1 MSKKKKSKK
10 KKIKIGT
17 QERRQQIVESG
28 QYDGRFKTK
37 KVQSKKQK
45 QRDKRQ
51 KRVVPDGDDFC

>member
-1 MSKKKKSKK
+1 MTKKKKNNKNSK
-10 KKIKIGT
+10 
-17 QERRQQIVESG
+17 RREKLIESG
-28 QYDGRFKTK
+28 FYDGRFKTK